1 MNKNKLISFQSKFPN
16 SLNEYE
22 LTKLITKSENKNVYR
37 ARLKNSNDFTD
48 YCLKEITINEY
59 NKYSYITQ
67 VELLK
72 KLKHKHILKLFHYFY
87 ESSKMYI
94 LFEYCNQGSMSNIFN
109 EKKELLIPFSEKEL
123 IELTMQLLSALMYFH
138 AKKVVHRNINL
149 NTLLMS
155 EGNIKI
161 TGWGISMQ
169 DKTNDDE
176 KINKMPFETDSLFG
190 NPYFMS
196 PEVALYKNYDFK
208 IDLWSIGI
216 LIYTLVNL
224 SLPFTSLILEDIRLQ
239 IINKTY
245 NFSNSDRIK
254 NPVFINILNNIFQK
268 DPNFRISAKDAY
280 IQLENEVA
288 NSNIQIKY
296 EKNSKKVS
304 STNSLFSLKSYDSN
318 ENNDEKNNNF
328 ASLTNR
334 TSEGMIG
341 QSTLRSSQKF
351 SSHNNV
357 SKFRSIDINDQK
369 DSKDKRLLNK
379 NTSKRISMNFNEVV
393 STHLSP
399 EDIEKNAN
407 ISMMKINIKD
417 IDLKE
422 SNFND
427 IINMAP
433 LINHKE
439 KKKLTVKDFQS
450 MN

>member
-1 MNKNKLISFQSKFPN
+1 
-16 SLNEYE
+16 
-22 LTKLITKSENKNVYR
+22 
-37 ARLKNSNDFTD
+37 
-48 YCLKEITINEY
+48 
-59 NKYSYITQ
+59 
-67 VELLK
+67 
-72 KLKHKHILKLFHYFY
+72 
-87 ESSKMYI
+87 MYI
-94 LFEYCNQGSMSNIFN
+94 LFEYCNQGSMSNLFN
-109 EKKELLIPFSEKEL
+109 ERKELLNPYSEKEL

-149 NTLLMS
+149 NTLLMN

-161 TGWGISMQ
+161 TGWGISMH

-208 IDLWSIGI
+208 IDLWSVGI
-216 LIYTLVNL
+216 LIYTLVKLNF
-224 SLPFTSLILEDIRLQ
+224 PFTSLILEEIRLQ

-245 NFSNSDRIK
+245 NFNNSDKIK
-254 NPVFINILNNIFQK
+254 NPVFVNILNNIFQK
-268 DPNFRISAKDAY
+268 DPNFRILAKDAY
-280 IQLENEVA
+280 LQLENEVA
-288 NSNIQIKY
+288 ISNIQIKY

-304 STNSLFSLKSYDSN
+304 STNSLFSLKSTDSN
-318 ENNDEKNNNF
+318 ENKEEKSNF
-328 ASLTNR
+328 ASLTSR
-334 TSEGMIG
+334 MSEGIMG
-341 QSTLRSSQKF
+341 QSLRSSQKF
-351 SSHNNV
+351 ASHNVIN
-357 SKFRSIDINDQK
+357 KFQSVDVNDHK
-369 DSKDKRLLNK
+369 DSKDKRLINK

-399 EDIEKNAN
+399 EEIENNAN
-407 ISMMKINIKD
+407 ISKMKINIKD

-427 IINMAP
+427 IINMVP
-433 LINHKE
+433 LINNNQE